1 MIWHLKFFIY
11 NNERN
16 KREGEFIENF
26 KLQEDRLGII
36 PTVELKTL
44 PLKVISAIMKTGI
57 ENNELLNNLI
67 NKHDIHYPVEHLLYQ
82 LYNNYCNNLKVQ
94 KFLLS
99 TFGEKVLYDEFDYY
113 DIVIKISNEYFSS
126 KTNCISID
134 EVLDMISKLDKDI
147 NNLKNKL
154 NRMNNEQSSCII
166 EKEKKYDTAV
176 LNKWTSIKLSSRK
189 SELVHIKNDLEE
201 FVNYPYFED
210 KYKEFSLYMQ
220 KLQNYILEKLAD
232 KEKYE
237 INMFIDLYNEIKNS
251 EKWNLLSDNLK
262 YQIKLL
268 ILNYAKIKN
277 VDIDINILQNNIEND
292 QLRK

>member
-1 MIWHLKFFIY
+1 
-11 NNERN
+11 
-16 KREGEFIENF
+16 
-26 KLQEDRLGII
+26 
-36 PTVELKTL
+36 
-44 PLKVISAIMKTGI
+44 
-57 ENNELLNNLI
+57 
-67 NKHDIHYPVEHLLYQ
+67 
-82 LYNNYCNNLKVQ
+82 
-94 KFLLS
+94 
-99 TFGEKVLYDEFDYY
+99 
-113 DIVIKISNEYFSS
+113 
-126 KTNCISID
+126 
-134 EVLDMISKLDKDI
+134 
-147 NNLKNKL
+147 
-154 NRMNNEQSSCII
+154 MNNEQSSCII